1 MFGVSAASGSD
12 SAAQARECTCRTR
25 VNESVLHVDAGTCPG
40 DGRLAAREGCR
51 AAIVDALDGRT
62 LSAIAVSSGGRERTY
77 RGRGLALFLAA
88 GAFARAVTGL
98 DDRLATLAR
107 RDPLAAAREATGR
120 AGPVAERAEDAGLAE
135 FAAPGLSYESL
146 LRPRVG
152 LAWSIWRVVPAP
164 PPGSRLDG
172 VRDLDTGATARLYSV
187 PGRETRAYHLDP
199 PANRFDAETTGRLET
214 AYERLASASEK
225 DRPRDPRRAVR
236 AVGAEADPEA
246 PMWRVLRK
254 HTRDCGLLADC
265 FADPSVSD
273 VFVTAPAARNPLRVR
288 LDGETLETNVYLTAD
303 GMGALASR
311 FRRESGRGFSR
322 AEPTLAAATRIG
334 DRRVRVAGITE
345 PISDGE
351 AFAFRAHDR
360 AVWTLPGLIGNGT
373 LTARAAGLLSVAV
386 ERGAAILLAGPRG
399 SGKTTTL
406 GALLWELPEAVRTVL
421 IEDAPEL
428 PVAALQD
435 AGRDVQALRAGAD
448 DPLEPAGA
456 LRSALRLGDG
466 ALVVGEVRGE
476 EAGVLYEAMRVGANS
491 EAVMGTIHGDGARS
505 VLERVVS
512 DLGVP
517 ASSFA
522 ATDLVVTLET
532 TGTGAAT
539 SRRVNTVEEV
549 LPTDPVEFAPLFD
562 RTGDGLSPTGRLDRG
577 NSRVVA
583 TLTPPEETYADT
595 RQAIDRRGTLL
606 ADLADTDRTGP
617 GAVTAARVD
626 RDR

>member
-1 MFGVSAASGSD
+1 MFGVSKALRSD
-12 SAAQARECTCRTR
+12 SDAHAGECTCLPSIDG
-25 VNESVLHVDAGTCPG
+25 SVLHVDAGTCPG
-40 DGRLAAREGCR
+40 DGRLVSREACR
-51 AAIVDALDGRT
+51 AAIVDALDGQS

-77 RGRGLALFLAA
+77 RGRGLDLFLAA

-98 DDRLATLAR
+98 DDRLVTVAR
-107 RDPLAAAREATGR
+107 RDPLAAAREAAGR
-120 AGPVAERAEDAGLAE
+120 AGPVADRGGDTGLAE
-135 FAAPGLSYESL
+135 FASAGLSYESL
-146 LRPRVG
+146 LRPRIG
-152 LAWSIWRVVPAP
+152 LAWSIWRVVPTP
-164 PPGSRLDG
+164 PPGSRLDR
-172 VRDLDTGATARLYSV
+172 VRDLDSGATARLYSV
-187 PGRETRAYHLDP
+187 PGRETRVYHLEP
-199 PANRFDAETTGRLET
+199 LSRRFDAETTGRLAT
-214 AYERLASASEK
+214 AYDHFASGQVG
-225 DRPRDPRRAVR
+225 RGRRDPRRAVR
-236 AVGAEADPEA
+236 SVEADADPGTSMA
-246 PMWRVLRK
+246 RVLRK

-265 FADPSVSD
+265 FADPSISD
-273 VFVTAPAARNPLRVR
+273 VFVTAPAASNPLRVR

-322 AEPTLAAATRIG
+322 AEPTLEAATTVG

-345 PISDGE
+345 PISDGQ

-360 AVWTLPGLIGNGT
+360 EVWTLPALIGNGT

-406 GALLWELPEAVRTVL
+406 GALLWELPEPVRTVL

-435 AGRDVQALRAGAD
+435 AGRDVQALRAAAD

-491 EAVMGTIHGDGARS
+491 EAVLGTIHGDGARA

-532 TGTGAAT
+532 AGTGAAT
-539 SRRVNTVEEV
+539 SRRVGTVEEV
-549 LPTDPVEFAPLFD
+549 LPTEPVEFAPLFE
-562 RTGDGLSPTGRLDRG
+562 RTDDGLSPTGRLDRG
-577 NSRVVA
+577 NSRAVA
-583 TLTPPEETYADT
+583 DLTPPDGTYADT
-595 RQAIDRRGTLL
+595 LQAIGRRGTFLG
-606 ADLADTDRTGP
+606 DLARTGQT
-617 GAVTAARVD
+617 GAAALTAAHID
-626 RDR
+626 RER